1 MRVTDIRDSA
11 AWAFLT
17 RLKQHGVDRMYCNSG
32 TDFAPIIEAY
42 ESASNEERRG
52 FPELLTITHETVAVG
67 MAHGAYLVTGDTQAI
82 MVHVHVGLANALMG
96 VINQQSD
103 NIPVLVF
110 AGKTPITEFSEDG
123 ARMTPQ
129 QSGQDVF
136 DQNGI
141 CRQFLKWDSELR
153 HPEQIVDLVDRM
165 IHLSRQH
172 PQGPTMLSL
181 PRETL
186 AGPVPGHRDSR
197 LPIARTQSRT
207 AASLPGG
214 LTEALERAKR
224 PLIIIQKTDPSG
236 ELAAAV
242 DRLARHH
249 GIAVIEPFALRNVCD
264 SDASYH
270 LGYQS
275 NKIVSSADVIL
286 VIESPCPWIQRFE
299 SLEASHVFHVGHDP
313 LWSNLPSRSHTA
325 TEFVAGDP
333 AQTVSLIESSLETA
347 DTMIEDRLR
356 WIQTERESRSEN
368 RFSVIDRHGSAN
380 ILSPALLGDRLRRH
394 LTEDTV
400 VFSELGPPQDFA
412 GPRFANQW
420 YTPPFSG
427 GLGWGVP
434 AAIGAKLACPSRR
447 VIACVGDGSFL
458 FANPLS
464 CFHTMNTFHVP
475 ILIIV
480 LNNAAWNATRRAAYN
495 MYPDGSAARNESPV
509 LTDLSPQLPFSA
521 VAEACSVAARQ
532 VNMVTEIEGALDWA
546 METIDSG
553 RSVLLDISTEKTDG
567 F

>member
-1 MRVTDIRDSA
+1 MRVTEIRNTA
-11 AWAFLT
+11 AWSFLT
-17 RLKQHGVDRMYCNSG
+17 RLKQQGVDRMFCNSG

-42 ESASNEERRG
+42 ESASGAERRN

-67 MAHGAYLVTGDTQAI
+67 MAHGAYLVTGNIQAI

-96 VINQQSD
+96 VINHQSD

-141 CRQFLKWDSELR
+141 CRQFVKWDSELR

-165 IHLSRQH
+165 VHVSRQH

-181 PRETL
+181 PREPL
-186 AGPVPGHRDSR
+186 AGPVPSHRDTR
-197 LPIARTQSRT
+197 LPIARAQPITT
-207 AASLPGG
+207 ASLPES

-224 PLIIIQKTDPSG
+224 PLIIIQKTDPSS

-242 DRLARHH
+242 DRLAREH

-264 SDASYH
+264 SGAPYH

-275 NKIVSSADVIL
+275 NKIISSADVLL

-325 TEFVAGDP
+325 TEFITGDP
-333 AQTVSLIESSLETA
+333 AQTVSLIESSLETS
-347 DTMIEDRLR
+347 DTMIEKRLS
-356 WIQTERESRSEN
+356 WIQTERDSRREKRSKA
-368 RFSVIDRHGSAN
+368 IDRHVNDGTM
-380 ILSPALLGDRLRRH
+380 SPAVVGDRLGRH
-394 LTEDTV
+394 LTSDTV

-464 CFHTMNTFHVP
+464 CFHTMNTLHVP

-495 MYPDGSAARNESPV
+495 MYPDGSSAQNESPV

-546 METIDSG
+546 MKTIDSG
-553 RSVLLDISTEKTDG
+553 RSVLLEISTEKTDG

>member
-1 MRVTDIRDSA
+1 MISIRETA

-17 RLKQHGVDRMYCNSG
+17 RLKQHGVTRMLCNSG

-42 ESASNEERRG
+42 ECASNDERQD
-52 FPELLTITHETVAVG
+52 FPEMLTITHETVAAG

-110 AGKTPITEFSEDG
+110 AGKTPVTEFSQDG

-129 QSGQDVF
+129 QAGQDVF

-141 CRQFLKWDSELR
+141 CRQFVKWDSELR

-165 IHLSRQH
+165 VCVSRQQ

-181 PRETL
+181 PREPL
-186 AGPVPGHRDSR
+186 AGPISR
-197 LPIARTQSRT
+197 SRNTHLPIANTQTKLT
-207 AASLPGG
+207 ATLPEG
-214 LTEALERAKR
+214 LIEALGRAKR
-224 PLIIIQKTDPSG
+224 PLIIIQRTDTQG
-236 ELAAAV
+236 ELAEAV
-242 DRLARHH
+242 DRLASRH

-264 SDASYH
+264 SEAPYH

-275 NKIVSSADVIL
+275 NKIISSADVIL
-286 VIESPCPWIQRFE
+286 AIESPCPWIQRFE
-299 SLEASHVFHVGHDP
+299 SLEASHIFHIGYDP

-325 TEFVAGDP
+325 TEFIAGEPKHAVD
-333 AQTVSLIESSLETA
+333 LIETSLETKSSVIA
-347 DTMIEDRLR
+347 GRLR
-356 WIQTERESRSEN
+356 WIEGERNDR
-368 RFSVIDRHGSAN
+368 RARQAKVIERDINDGTM
-380 ILSPALLGDRLRRH
+380 SPALVGQRLSRY

-412 GPRFANQW
+412 RPRSANQW
-420 YTPPFSG
+420 YTPPYSG

-434 AAIGAKLACPSRR
+434 AAIGAKLASPSKR

-464 CFHTMNTFHVP
+464 CFHTMNGLQTP

-495 MYPDGSAARNESPV
+495 MYPDGSASKNPSPA
-509 LTDLSPQLPFSA
+509 LTDLSPQLPFST
-521 VAEACSVAARQ
+521 VAEACSVTARQ
-532 VNMVTEIEGALDWA
+532 VNTVAELERDLKWA
-546 METIDSG
+546 METLDAG

>member
-1 MRVTDIRDSA
+1 MTEIKDTA
-11 AWAFLT
+11 AWSFLT
-17 RLKQHGVDRMYCNSG
+17 RLKQHGVDRLYCNSG

-42 ESASNEERRG
+42 ESASGDERQG
-52 FPELLTITHETVAVG
+52 FPELLTITHETVVAG
-67 MAHGAYLVTGDTQAI
+67 MAHGAYLVTGNTQAI

-96 VINQQSD
+96 IINHQSD

-110 AGKTPITEFSEDG
+110 AGKTPITEFSKDG

-141 CRQFLKWDSELR
+141 CRQFVKWDSELR
-153 HPEQIVDLVDRM
+153 HPEQIVDLIDRM
-165 IHLSRQH
+165 VHVSRQH

-186 AGPVPGHRDSR
+186 AGPVPSHRDAR
-197 LPIARTQSRT
+197 LPIAKIESKTT
-207 AASLPGG
+207 ASLPEG
-214 LTEALERAKR
+214 LTGALERAKR

-264 SDASYH
+264 SEVPYH

-275 NKIVSSADVIL
+275 NKIISSADVLL

-299 SLEASHVFHVGHDP
+299 SLEASHIFHIGHDP
-313 LWSNLPSRSHTA
+313 LWSNLPSRSHAATA
-325 TEFVAGDP
+325 FVTGDP
-333 AQTVSLIESSLETA
+333 VQTVNLIESSLETKE
-347 DTMIEDRLR
+347 ILVEDRLR
-356 WIQTERESRSEN
+356 WIQTERESRREKRSK
-368 RFSVIDRHGSAN
+368 VIDRHVNDGTM
-380 ILSPALLGDRLRRH
+380 SPALVGDRLARH
-394 LTEDTV
+394 LTSDTV

-447 VIACVGDGSFL
+447 IIACVGDGSFL

-464 CFHTMNTFHVP
+464 CFHTMKTLNVS

-495 MYPDGSAARNESPV
+495 MYPDGSAVQNESPV

-521 VAEACSVAARQ
+521 VAEACSIMARQ
-532 VNMVTEIEGALDWA
+532 VRMIAEIEDALDWA

>member
-1 MRVTDIRDSA
+1 MTSIKDSA
-11 AWAFLT
+11 AWAFLA
-17 RLKQHGVDRMYCNSG
+17 RLKQHGVDRMFCNSG

-42 ESASNEERRG
+42 ESASGDERRG
-52 FPELLTITHETVAVG
+52 FPELITITHETVAAG

-141 CRQFLKWDSELR
+141 CRQFVKWDSELR

-165 IHLSRQH
+165 VHVSRQH

-186 AGPVPGHRDSR
+186 AGPVPSHRDTR
-197 LPIARTQSRT
+197 LPIAKIDSRT
-207 AASLPGG
+207 TASIPEG
-214 LTEALERAKR
+214 LTGALERAKR
-224 PLIIIQKTDPSG
+224 PLIIIQKIDPGG

-242 DRLARHH
+242 DRLAGRH
-249 GIAVIEPFALRNVCD
+249 GIAVIEPFALRNGCD
-264 SDASYH
+264 SEAPYH

-275 NKIVSSADVIL
+275 NKIISSADVIL

-333 AQTVSLIESSLETA
+333 AQTVSLIESSLETS
-347 DTMIEDRLR
+347 DNMIEDRLR
-356 WIQTERESRSEN
+356 WIQTERGSRREKRSKI
-368 RFSVIDRHGSAN
+368 IDRHVNDGTM
-380 ILSPALLGDRLRRH
+380 SPALVGDRLGRH
-394 LTEDTV
+394 LTSDTV

-434 AAIGAKLACPSRR
+434 AAIGAKLACPS
-447 VIACVGDGSFL
+447 
-458 FANPLS
+458 
-464 CFHTMNTFHVP
+464 
-475 ILIIV
+475 
-480 LNNAAWNATRRAAYN
+480 
-495 MYPDGSAARNESPV
+495 
-509 LTDLSPQLPFSA
+509 
-521 VAEACSVAARQ
+521 
-532 VNMVTEIEGALDWA
+532 
-546 METIDSG
+546 
-553 RSVLLDISTEKTDG
+553 
-567 F
+567 

>member
-1 MRVTDIRDSA
+1 VRVTGIKDSA
-11 AWAFLT
+11 AWAFLA

-42 ESASNEERRG
+42 ESASSDERRG
-52 FPELLTITHETVAVG
+52 FPELLTITHETVAAG

-96 VINQQSD
+96 IINQQSD
-103 NIPVLVF
+103 NVPVLVF

-141 CRQFLKWDSELR
+141 CRQFVKWDSELR

-165 IHLSRQH
+165 VHVSRQH

-186 AGPVPGHRDSR
+186 AGPVPGHRGTR
-197 LPIARTQSRT
+197 LPIANIETRTT
-207 AASLPGG
+207 ASLPEG
-214 LTEALERAKR
+214 LTGALERAKR
-224 PLIIIQKTDPSG
+224 PLIIIQKTDPGG

-242 DRLARHH
+242 DLLARRH

-264 SDASYH
+264 SEALYH

-275 NKIVSSADVIL
+275 NKIISSADVIL

-333 AQTVSLIESSLETA
+333 AQTVSLIESSLETS

-356 WIQTERESRSEN
+356 WIQTERESRKEK
-368 RFSVIDRHGSAN
+368 RFKVIDRHVN
-380 ILSPALLGDRLRRH
+380 DDTLSPALVGDRLGRH
-394 LTEDTV
+394 LTSDTV

-434 AAIGAKLACPSRR
+434 AAIGAKLACPSKR
-447 VIACVGDGSFL
+447 VVACVGDGSFL

-464 CFHTMNTFHVP
+464 CFHTMNTLQLP
-475 ILIIV
+475 ILIVV

-495 MYPDGSAARNESPV
+495 MYPDGSAAQNESPV

-521 VAEACSVAARQ
+521 VAETCFVAARQ
-532 VNMVTEIEGALDWA
+532 VNMVSEIEDALDWA

>member
-1 MRVTDIRDSA
+1 V
-11 AWAFLT
+11 
-17 RLKQHGVDRMYCNSG
+17 
-32 TDFAPIIEAY
+32 
-42 ESASNEERRG
+42 
-52 FPELLTITHETVAVG
+52 
-67 MAHGAYLVTGDTQAI
+67 
-82 MVHVHVGLANALMG
+82 
-96 VINQQSD
+96 
-103 NIPVLVF
+103 
-110 AGKTPITEFSEDG
+110 
-123 ARMTPQ
+123 
-129 QSGQDVF
+129 
-136 DQNGI
+136 
-141 CRQFLKWDSELR
+141 KWDSELR

-165 IHLSRQH
+165 VHVSRQH

-181 PRETL
+181 PREPL
-186 AGPVPGHRDSR
+186 AGPVPSHRDTR
-197 LPIARTQSRT
+197 LPIARAQPITT
-207 AASLPGG
+207 ASLPES
-214 LTEALERAKR
+214 LTGALERAKR

-242 DRLARHH
+242 DRLAREH

-264 SDASYH
+264 SGAPYH

-275 NKIVSSADVIL
+275 NKIISSADVLL

-325 TEFVAGDP
+325 TEFITGDP
-333 AQTVSLIESSLETA
+333 AQTVSLIESSLETS
-347 DTMIEDRLR
+347 DTMIEKRLS
-356 WIQTERESRSEN
+356 WIQTERDSRREKRSKA
-368 RFSVIDRHGSAN
+368 IDRHVNDGTM
-380 ILSPALLGDRLRRH
+380 SPAVVGDRLGRH
-394 LTEDTV
+394 LTSDTV

-434 AAIGAKLACPSRR
+434 AAIGAKLACPSKR
-447 VIACVGDGSFL
+447 VVACVGDGSFL

-464 CFHTMNTFHVP
+464 CFHTMNTLHVP

-553 RSVLLDISTEKTDG
+553 RSVLLDIRTEKTDG